1 MHSVTRLLMNRCP
14 VSMALRLLV
23 DVTNAYAMQLYVSV
37 AAAAVMNA
45 TGKECGY
52 SGL

>member
-37 AAAAVMNA
+37 AAAVMNA